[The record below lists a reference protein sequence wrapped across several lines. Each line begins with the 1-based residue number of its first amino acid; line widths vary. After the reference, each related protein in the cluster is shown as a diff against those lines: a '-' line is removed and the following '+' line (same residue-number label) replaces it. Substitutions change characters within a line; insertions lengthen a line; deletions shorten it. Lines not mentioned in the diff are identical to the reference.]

1 MEDKGLQEN
10 VKRIKDVMGVITEES
25 KNETIIKKVLESLGI
40 DDLDI
45 NYSNS
50 YYHGN
55 GPLTHK
61 LELYFVDKDGGY
73 LRYAS
78 GNAMSVMLYF
88 RVRNNEPYLVDMSKL
103 PGNFLG
109 ALPSDLFEKFLEEKG
124 ANVLKRVA
132 KSKGGFENWV

>member
-1 MEDKGLQEN
+1 MNLQEQIS
-10 VKRIKDVMGVITEES
+10 RIQEVMGFINEES

-50 YYHGN
+50 YYPGN

-103 PGNFLG
+103 PGNFLRT
-109 ALPSDLFEKFLEEKG
+109 LPVELFEKFFEEKG

-132 KSKGGFENWV
+132 KAKGGFENWV